1 MKTGWEAADLSDRQV
16 ALCRFAD
23 QVTLNPEEIEEEDLE
38 PLMEADLSD
47 EEILT
52 LAHII
57 GFFNGVNRIAD
68 CLHVDP
74 EPDWS

>member
-1 MKTGWEAADLSDRQV
+1 VKTGWEAADLSDRQV

>member
-1 MKTGWEAADLSDRQV
+1 M
-16 ALCRFAD
+16 CRFAD
-23 QVTLNPEEIEEEDLE
+23 QVTLNPEEIDEDDLE
-38 PLMEADLSD
+38 PLMDAELSD

-68 CLHVDP
+68 CLHVDNEP
-74 EPDWS
+74 EWTGS